1 MRLYARLAKT
11 VKYIILI
18 LLGRIFLIPFIYM
31 VSISLASDK
40 TNYMAAFTIIPRE
53 FCVSNYIKMFQN
65 SALPDWIRNS
75 IVLTGVNVVFTL
87 ASCSLVAYAFAR
99 LRARGKNIIFMVL
112 LSTMMIPTQV
122 TLIPQFVIFKNLG
135 WINTMLPLM
144 IPNMFGSPFYIFLL
158 RQFIMRLPNSLDEA
172 AKIDGLG
179 YFGIYRKIVLPLI
192 KPGMASVAILT
203 VIANWGWF
211 FEPKIYL
218 NKTEKYPLAVGVQI
232 LSTTGNVGETQMWNV
247 AFAASML
254 LVVPMI
260 LLYFFGQKYMF
271 DISIN
276 IGSDSIK

>member
-18 LLGRIFLIPFIYM
+18 LLGSIFLIPFIYM

-112 LSTMMIPTQV
+112 LSTMMIPTR
-122 TLIPQFVIFKNLG
+122 
-135 WINTMLPLM
+135 
-144 IPNMFGSPFYIFLL
+144 SP
-158 RQFIMRLPNSLDEA
+158 
-172 AKIDGLG
+172 
-179 YFGIYRKIVLPLI
+179 
-192 KPGMASVAILT
+192 
-203 VIANWGWF
+203 
-211 FEPKIYL
+211 
-218 NKTEKYPLAVGVQI
+218 
-232 LSTTGNVGETQMWNV
+232 
-247 AFAASML
+247 
-254 LVVPMI
+254 
-260 LLYFFGQKYMF
+260 
-271 DISIN
+271 
-276 IGSDSIK
+276 

>member
-1 MRLYARLAKT
+1 MKIKPGKV
-11 VKYIILI
+11 VKYVVLVTLSIIFI
-18 LLGRIFLIPFIYM
+18 IPFIYM
-31 VSISLASDK
+31 ISISLASPR

-53 FCVSNYIKMFQN
+53 FHIQNFIDMFQN
-65 SALPDWIRNS
+65 SSLIYWAKNS
-75 IVLTGVNVVFTL
+75 IILTIVNLVFTL

-99 LRARGKNIIFMVL
+99 LRARGKNVIFLIL

-122 TLIPQFVIFKNLG
+122 TLIPQFVIFRKLG

-144 IPNMFGSPFYIFLL
+144 IPNLFGSPFYIFLL

-179 YFGIYRKIVLPLI
+179 YFGIYSKIIMPLI
-192 KPGMASVAILT
+192 KPGLASVAVLT

-218 NKTEKYPLAVGVQI
+218 NQTEKYPLAVGVQI
-232 LSTTGNVGETQMWNV
+232 LSTTGNVGEAQMWNI
-247 AFAASML
+247 AFAAAML
-254 LVVPMI
+254 LVIPMI
-260 LLYFFGQKYMF
+260 ILYFAGQKYMF

-276 IGSDSIK
+276 AGSDSIK

>member
-1 MRLYARLAKT
+1 MRIKPEK
-11 VKYIILI
+11 VIKYVVLVTLSVVFI
-18 LLGRIFLIPFIYM
+18 IPFVYM
-31 VSISLASDK
+31 ISISLASPR

-53 FCVSNYIKMFQN
+53 FHICNFIDMFQN
-65 SALPDWIRNS
+65 SSLIYWVKNS
-75 IVLTGVNVVFTL
+75 IILTIVNLVFTL

-99 LRARGKNIIFMVL
+99 LRARGKNIIFLIL

-122 TLIPQFVIFKNLG
+122 TLIPQFVIFRKLG

-144 IPNMFGSPFYIFLL
+144 IPNLFGSPFYIFLL

-179 YFGIYRKIVLPLI
+179 YFGIYSKIVLPLI
-192 KPGMASVAILT
+192 KPGLASVAVLT

-218 NKTEKYPLAVGVQI
+218 NQTEKYPLAVGVQI
-232 LSTTGNVGETQMWNV
+232 LSTTGNVGEAQMWNI
-247 AFAASML
+247 AFAAAML
-254 LVVPMI
+254 LVIPMI
-260 LLYFFGQKYMF
+260 ILYFAGQKYMF

-276 IGSDSIK
+276 AGSDSIK